1 MCRADE
7 ENPEIK
13 AVDKKFRPPLPCAS
27 LLSVKRAVVGWAVG
41 WLADEIAPR
50 RLTSQVAR
58 FCPQIDRS
66 AESGTKKWVNELR
79 RILRT
84 TKECA
89 QYPAILV
96 TVLSCHLWVK
106 K

>member
-1 MCRADE
+1 M
-7 ENPEIK
+7 IK
-13 AVDKKFRPPLPCAS
+13 AVDKKFRPPLPYATLS
-27 LLSVKRAVVGWAVG
+27 SVKRAVVGWAVG
-41 WLADEIAPR
+41 WLADEIAPPR

-66 AESGTKKWVNELR
+66 AGSGTKKWVNELR

-96 TVLSCHLWVK
+96 TVLSCHLCVK